1 MKNEPGEDTTL
12 TSEVTHRMAL
22 SPAHVQCLK
31 PLSEISWA
39 CCSLEFSCLSKH
51 KAWPLGRVCCHI
63 PDSMSHPALFH
74 SFCCAQCMRSP
85 QGHCWAQLEEAELV
99 VCPGLG
105 CFSYLGSCLS
115 RLCVIAT
122 MLHRVNPVRKKPLFL
137 SKQRSARPNDPKMPV
152 CLHFPSF
159 KNSCQWSRIQ
169 YTWNLFLAR
178 KASPLKTQL
187 SRSAVGLCVRKAQL
201 IVFCG
206 GRNLLPRPSW
216 VCSCWWVSG
225 RMSSSIQ
232 VILLCAVNKK

>member
-31 PLSEISWA
+31 PLSEITWA

-105 CFSYLGSCLS
+105 CFSYPGSCLS

-122 MLHRVNPVRKKPLFL
+122 MLHRVNPVRKNLCFSANRDLPDLTIPRCLFVCIFPRL
-137 SKQRSARPNDPKMPV
+137 KIVVNGAEYNTLEICSWQGRPHHLRHNFPV
-152 CLHFPSF
+152 VL
-159 KNSCQWSRIQ
+159 
-169 YTWNLFLAR
+169 LD
-178 KASPLKTQL
+178 
-187 SRSAVGLCVRKAQL
+187 CVRKAQP